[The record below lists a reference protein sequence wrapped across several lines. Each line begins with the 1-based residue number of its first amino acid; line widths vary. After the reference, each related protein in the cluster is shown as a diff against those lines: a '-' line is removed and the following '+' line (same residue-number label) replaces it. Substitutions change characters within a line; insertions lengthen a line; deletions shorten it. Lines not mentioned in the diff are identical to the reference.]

1 MGRRVFGLMAVLSSL
16 AGASLETIVKSYFE
30 LQSQGA
36 CAAWVD
42 LFAADF
48 VVTDPHGTAA
58 ITDIGVLREA
68 CESSNVPCA
77 RRRSRHGRS
86 RRWRSRRSLSPRWT

>member
-1 MGRRVFGLMAVLSSL
+1 MISTMGRRVFGLMAVLSSL

-48 VVTDPHGTAA
+48 AVMDPHGTAA

-68 CESSNVPCA
+68 CESSNVIVKGFSIV
-77 RRRSRHGRS
+77 SRKSGSIHPKG
-86 RRWRSRRSLSPRWT
+86 LTT

>member
-42 LFAADF
+42 LFAGDF
-48 VVTDPHGTAA
+48 LLLGGVAA
-58 ITDIGVLREA
+58 PRFRGDL
-68 CESSNVPCA
+68 PP
-77 RRRSRHGRS
+77 RRF
-86 RRWRSRRSLSPRWT
+86 